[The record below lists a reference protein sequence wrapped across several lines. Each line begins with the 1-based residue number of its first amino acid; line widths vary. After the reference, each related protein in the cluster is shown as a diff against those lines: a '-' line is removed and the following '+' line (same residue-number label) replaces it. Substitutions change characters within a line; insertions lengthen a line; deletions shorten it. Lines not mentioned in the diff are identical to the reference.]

1 MQFRITATHLSS
13 IIILLHLIGVIGIS
27 IPQTRELVISLTPIH
42 LILSLG
48 LLIAGSKTPRKQL
61 VKAFLPIFLIGLIV
75 EIIGVQTGFPFG
87 EYVYG
92 KVMGLQIMDTPVV
105 IGVNW
110 FLLSYLFYFITQ
122 KINNKVF
129 QIFLASALMTLMD
142 VLIEPIAIK
151 LNYWTW
157 TDNTVPFSNYL
168 AWFIIAMLM
177 QLILTNKLE
186 NEKNKVAITLLI
198 TQVVF
203 FCLLFFPEF

>member
-1 MQFRITATHLSS
+1 MHLV
-13 IIILLHLIGVIGIS
+13 GVIGIS

-42 LILSLG
+42 LIISLG

-61 VKAFLPIFLIGLIV
+61 AKAFLPIFLIGLIV

-92 KVMGLQIMDTPVV
+92 KVMGPQIMDTPVV

-157 TDNTVPFSNYL
+157 TDNNVPFSNYL
-168 AWFIIAMLM
+168 AWFIIAVLM
-177 QLILTNKLE
+177 QIILSTKLE

>member
-1 MQFRITATHLSS
+1 
-13 IIILLHLIGVIGIS
+13 
-27 IPQTRELVISLTPIH
+27 
-42 LILSLG
+42 
-48 LLIAGSKTPRKQL
+48 
-61 VKAFLPIFLIGLIV
+61 
-75 EIIGVQTGFPFG
+75 
-87 EYVYG
+87 
-92 KVMGLQIMDTPVV
+92 
-105 IGVNW
+105 
-110 FLLSYLFYFITQ
+110 
-122 KINNKVF
+122 
-129 QIFLASALMTLMD
+129 MTLMD